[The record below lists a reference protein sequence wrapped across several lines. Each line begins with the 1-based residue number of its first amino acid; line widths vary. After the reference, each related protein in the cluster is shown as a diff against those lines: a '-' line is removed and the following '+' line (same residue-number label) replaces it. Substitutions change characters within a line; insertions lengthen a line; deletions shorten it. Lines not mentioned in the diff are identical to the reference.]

1 MKMLIVAAGQG
12 TRLRPLTNE
21 IPKCMVKFKNKCIID
36 YILEAAKNC
45 RIKDIGIING
55 YKSTVLEN
63 YLKFENIKF
72 FNNKNYENTNMV
84 SSLFCAEEFMDDDLI
99 ISYADI
105 IYQKKILKQL
115 MNSKDNFSVVVDR
128 NWKELWSLR
137 MENPLDDAETLKIKN
152 GNIIEIGK
160 KAYSYNQ
167 IEGQYIGLF
176 KISKKIIR
184 QVIKFYYNLNK
195 ESLYDGK
202 NFDNMFM
209 TSFIQLVID
218 NLLNV
223 TPIFIDGGWIEID
236 SLDDLKK
243 LETIDEKFNL

>member
-21 IPKCMVKFKNKCIID
+21 MPKCMVKFKNKSIID
-36 YILEAAKNC
+36 YILKAAKNC
-45 RIKDIGIING
+45 GINDIAIING
-55 YKSTVLEN
+55 YKFEVLEK
-63 YLKFENIKF
+63 YLKSENLKF
-72 FNNKNYENTNMV
+72 FNNKNYDKTNMV

-105 IYQKKILKQL
+105 IYQKQILEKL

-128 NWKELWSLR
+128 KWKELWSLR

-152 GNIIEIGK
+152 GSIIEIGK
-160 KAYSYNQ
+160 KANSYYE

-176 KISKKIIR
+176 KISKKIIH
-184 QVIKFYYNLNK
+184 QVIKFYHNLNK
-195 ESLYDGK
+195 AGVYDGK

-209 TSFIQLVID
+209 TSFIQMIID

-223 TPIFIDGGWIEID
+223 TPIFIDGGWVEID

-243 LETIDEKFNL
+243 LEKINEKFDI